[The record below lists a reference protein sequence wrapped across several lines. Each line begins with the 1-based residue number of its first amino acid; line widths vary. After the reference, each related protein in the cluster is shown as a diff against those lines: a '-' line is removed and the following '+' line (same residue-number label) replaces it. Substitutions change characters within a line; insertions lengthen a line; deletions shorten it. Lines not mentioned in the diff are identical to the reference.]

1 MSNIGISYWGFC
13 ESFDQCKT
21 ANTPDGHRYGRPLL
35 VQELLDRNHVVY
47 SMQKKR
53 EQIAYPGLIY
63 AENRFPDLDLL
74 FIEWRW
80 ATYKN
85 YGPAK
90 FESDYDRQLELL
102 NYYHGKIPIVVWDA
116 DLKITPDDE
125 KQWPEMLVVE
135 PTFKP
140 CEFTLPRRPLMFW
153 TDFKQLV
160 KPDYVLPEYGY
171 IGNNY
176 EREYQ
181 FSKYYSNVAK
191 GLRHHGIQS
200 KVWGNWLQRSPER
213 LSPEELIKNNKFVS
227 FCDRTS
233 FYESMIKL
241 SKFICTT
248 HITKDRYSYQ
258 GFVTARY
265 FENIVV
271 GTPGMVPE
279 EFLVND
285 ILGKKWCVS
294 SELDVISNVVK
305 LSKLTFEQR
314 NEVIQEQKMALMSK
328 YDFSVEFAASFLE
341 DAAKTGREAFLN
353 L

>member
-13 ESFDQCKT
+13 EPFDQCRA

-35 VQELLDRNHVVY
+35 VQELLDRNHTVY
-47 SMQKKR
+47 SMQRKR
-53 EQIAYPGLIY
+53 EPFAYPGLIY
-63 AENRFPDLDLL
+63 ADNRFPDLDML

-80 ATYKN
+80 PTYKN
-85 YGPAK
+85 YGRNKLEP
-90 FESDYDRQLELL
+90 DYDRQLELL
-102 NYYHGKIPIVVWDA
+102 DHYHGKIPVVVWDA
-116 DLKITPDDE
+116 DLKITLADE
-125 KQWPEMLVVE
+125 QRWPEMLIVE

-140 CEFTLPRRPLMFW
+140 REFKLPRRSFMFW

-160 KPDYVLPEYGY
+160 KPDYILPEYGY
-171 IGNNY
+171 VGNNY
-176 EREYQ
+176 EREDQ
-181 FSKYYSNVAK
+181 FAKYYTCPAS
-191 GLRHHGIQS
+191 GLRSRGVQT

-213 LSPEELIKNNKFVS
+213 PPPEELIKNSKFVS
-227 FCDRTS
+227 FCDRAS
-233 FYESMIKL
+233 FYESMSIL

-248 HITKDRYSYQ
+248 HITKERYSLQ

-285 ILGKKWCVS
+285 ILGKEWCVT
-294 SELDVISNVVK
+294 SEIDVISNVVR
-305 LSKLTFEQR
+305 LSKLTINQR
-314 NEVIQEQKMALMSK
+314 NEIIQEQKNALMSK
-328 YDFSVEFAASFLE
+328 YDFSVEFAANFIE
-341 DAAKTGREAFLN
+341 DIALSGRQAFLN